1 MATTTAP
8 QAGLDRP
15 AGAAHTADAVAR
27 LRDRAAAVPTWLWT
41 SVGMLALIA
50 LSAYMRSRY
59 LNGQLWIDEGITTG
73 IATHPLFSIPHI
85 LRFDG
90 NPPLYYMLLH
100 VWISWLGD
108 SPRSTHSL
116 SLLFGL
122 LTIPVGGWG
131 AWRMFGRRAGVMAAV
146 LFAFNAWLTAY
157 AQETRMYEL
166 VALEGAIATVGYV
179 LGFVHRRRPFL
190 ILFGAALVAM
200 LYTHSWGTFFF
211 FGSLVA
217 LIPALLAAED
227 RKRFLIDVVLTY
239 GIAGAC
245 YLPWAPTLLF
255 QAAHTAAP
263 WDTPP
268 RFGVPIQ
275 ISRSLIG
282 GDRITVVLVF
292 SAVIG
297 LGPLFTRRYRR
308 TRDTTV
314 LWTLIYLPI
323 AVLGL
328 AWIASQITPAWSPRY
343 FAPIL
348 PAMLFLIAWGCSRAR
363 ALGVIALLLAVWY
376 LHNPA
381 SFAPLPKSN
390 LQTVADEVAPML
402 HPGDIV
408 AVGQPEATPLSWYYL
423 PGGLKFTNT
432 ANHGRILADPRYYN
446 WVDALA
452 NIKSTQPT
460 AAVDRIVYSMHP
472 GQQLLY
478 VRPLTVGAGNWVA
491 PWTLWIR
498 RRSAQWGAVLQQDV
512 ARGIL
517 VPEAYAPHVYR
528 DVSTISDSAVLYR
541 RTTTSITGS

>member
-1 MATTTAP
+1 MATVTAP
-8 QAGLDRP
+8 RPGLDRP
-15 AGAAHTADAVAR
+15 STGDRIAGALDR
-27 LRDRAAAVPTWLWT
+27 LRVRAAAVPTWLWT
-41 SVGMLALIA
+41 GGGLIALIA
-50 LSAYMRSRY
+50 LSAYMRSRD
-59 LNGQLWIDEGITTG
+59 LGNQLWMDEAITTG

-108 SPRSTHSL
+108 SESATHSL

-122 LTIPVGGWG
+122 LTIPVGGWA
-131 AWRMFGRRAGVMAAV
+131 AWRLFGRRAGVMAAL

-166 VALEGAIATVGYV
+166 VALEGTIATAAYV
-179 LGFVHRRRPFL
+179 LAFIHRRRGFL
-190 ILFGAALVAM
+190 ILFGATLVAM

-227 RKRFLIDVVLTY
+227 RKRFLLDVVLTY

-263 WDTPP
+263 WDRPP
-268 RFGVPIQ
+268 RFGAPIQ
-275 ISRSLIG
+275 ISRNVLG
-282 GDRITVVLVF
+282 GDRITVILVF

-308 TRDTTV
+308 TREATV
-314 LWTLIYLPI
+314 LMTLICLPI
-323 AVLGL
+323 AVLAL
-328 AWIASQITPAWSPRY
+328 AWLASQVTPAWSPRY
-343 FAPIL
+343 FAPIIASL
-348 PAMLFLIAWGCSRAR
+348 LFLIAWGCSRSR
-363 ALGVIALLLAVWY
+363 ALGVIALALALWY
-376 LHNPA
+376 LHDPA
-381 SFAPLPKSN
+381 AFAPTRKSDMRV
-390 LQTVADEVAPML
+390 VAAQMAPML
-402 HPGDIV
+402 HRGDIV
-408 AVGQPEATPLSWYYL
+408 AVGQPEQTPLSWYYL

-432 ANHGRILADPRYYN
+432 ANHGRILADPRYEDWIN
-446 WVDALA
+446 ALA

-460 AAVDRIVYSMHP
+460 AAVNRIVDSMRP
-472 GQQLLY
+472 GQQLLF
-478 VRPLTVGAGNWVA
+478 VRPLTVGAQNWKA
-491 PWTLWIR
+491 PWTLWVR
-498 RRSAQWGAVLQQDV
+498 RRSAQWGAVLQSDV

-517 VPEAYAPHVYR
+517 VPESYAPHTYR
-528 DVSTISDSAVLYR
+528 DVATIADSAVLYR
-541 RTTTSITGS
+541 RTGS

>member
-8 QAGLDRP
+8 QAGLPRRTS
-15 AGAAHTADAVAR
+15 AE
-27 LRDRAAAVPTWLWT
+27 RAAETVDGLRARAAEVPTWLWT
-41 SVGMLALIA
+41 SVGMIALVA
-50 LSAYMRSRY
+50 LSAFVRSRE
-59 LNGQLWIDEGITTG
+59 LGGQLWIDEGISTG
-73 IATHPLFSIPHI
+73 IATHSLSSIPHI

-100 VWISWLGD
+100 VWMSWFGD
-108 SPRSTHSL
+108 SATATHTL

-131 AWRMFGRRAGVMAAV
+131 AWRMFGRRAGVMAAL

-166 VALEGAIATVGYV
+166 VALEGAIATAAYV
-179 LGFVHRRRPFL
+179 LGFIHGQRRFRV
-190 ILFGAALVAM
+190 LFGVTLVAM

-211 FGSLVA
+211 FGSLLA
-217 LIPALLAAED
+217 LIPALLVAED

-263 WDTPP
+263 WDKPP
-268 RFGVPIQ
+268 RFGLPIE
-275 ISRSLIG
+275 ISRNVLG
-282 GDRITVVLVF
+282 GDRITVILAL
-292 SAVIG
+292 SAAIG

-308 TRDTTV
+308 TRETTV
-314 LWTLIYLPI
+314 LWTLICLPI
-323 AVLGL
+323 AVLAL
-328 AWIASQITPAWSPRY
+328 AWVASQVTPAWSPRY
-343 FAPIL
+343 FAPIV
-348 PAMLFLIAWGCSRAR
+348 PAMLILISWGCSRAR
-363 ALGVIALLLAVWY
+363 TLGVIALVLSLWY
-376 LHNPA
+376 MHNPA
-381 SFAPLPKSN
+381 AFAPARKSN
-390 LQTVADEVAPML
+390 MQTVAGEIAPLL
-402 HPGDIV
+402 HRGDIV
-408 AVGQPEATPLSWYYL
+408 AVGQPEQVPQSWFYL
-423 PGGLKFTNT
+423 PGGLQFTNT
-432 ANHGRILADPRYYN
+432 ANHGRILADPRYVN

-460 AAVDRIVYSMHP
+460 AAVNRIVGSMHP
-472 GQQLLY
+472 GQQLLF
-478 VRPLTVGAGNWVA
+478 VRPLTVGAGNWTA

-528 DVSTISDSAVLYR
+528 DVATISDSAVLYR
-541 RTTTSITGS
+541 RTTTS